1 MLTPTSYGSA
11 EPTTPGGGGEG
22 GAVGGGAAP
31 LRYGYTG
38 RGRLTFSPWDDPLY
52 EYSLGQH
59 QMGSNSLSKL
69 EVVSSLNC
77 LNIGYYM
84 YHYNTINCTEK
95 YAPKI
100 YINASIT
107 VAEGW
112 TWDLNNYV
120 ETTLPNWPQNFGQVS
135 QKGEAYMI
143 Y

>member
-1 MLTPTSYGSA
+1 
-11 EPTTPGGGGEG
+11 
-22 GAVGGGAAP
+22 
-31 LRYGYTG
+31 
-38 RGRLTFSPWDDPLY
+38 
-52 EYSLGQH
+52 
-59 QMGSNSLSKL
+59 MGSNSLSKL

-120 ETTLPNWPQNFGQVS
+120 ETTPNANQWPNSYQSNT
-135 QKGEAYMI
+135 QKGEQRNYFFI
-143 Y
+143 ILYVIIQK